1 MGHFL
6 MVKLLGGKVDKIYIY
21 PLGGISKFNF
31 DLNISILCEFL
42 ILIMGPIFQIFAYY
56 LLMLVLEHYKDMI
69 VIYHYGILFFNL
81 LPIYPLDGGKLV
93 NLFLS
98 LFVSYRSSLL
108 FSIILSFITVLLM
121 VFIVCGVGNIT
132 INFIV
137 MIFFLIYKIVFEYR
151 QIDYLYEKFLLE
163 RYLKKYNFKKG
174 IIVDEIKKF
183 RRDRHHLVKCDDKY
197 YYEKEI
203 LQKKYKRY

>member
-56 LLMLVLEHYKDMI
+56 LLMLFLDHYKDMI
-69 VIYHYGILFFNL
+69 VMYHYGILFFNL

-108 FSIILSFITVLLM
+108 FSIILSFITVLLI

-137 MIFFLIYKIVFEYR
+137 MIIFLIYKIVFEYR

-203 LQKKYKRY
+203 LQKKYKKY